1 MKKQRMAAIV
11 SDINVTP
18 MVDVM
23 LVLLI
28 IFMVITPLLSKGQTV
43 ELTKA
48 KNAIAMKEADAEDAI
63 LVAVTRNGETFLMPG
78 NDKVTPEELPARVS
92 DLLTG
97 RVDKTVYIKS
107 DARARYGAV
116 EDVVDFL
123 RGAGVDELGLLT
135 ESVRTAEAQPAQ

>member
-1 MKKQRMAAIV
+1 MIKRSKTAAIV
-11 SDINVTP
+11 ADINVTP

-63 LVAVTRNGETFLMPG
+63 LVAITRNGETFLMPG
-78 NDKVTPEELPARVS
+78 NDKVVPEDLPAKVS

-97 RVDKTVYIKS
+97 RLDKTVYIKA
-107 DARARYGAV
+107 DARAKYQVV

-135 ESVRTAEAQPAQ
+135 EGQKSQDDMKQ